1 MRFGAPGRLFL
12 CAAQCFAP
20 GAPIPIVY
28 GACFAPV
35 FAILAPRNMGVW
47 VLGILHTGPGQ
58 ARDLASAVKHISLAL
73 RRAACPTLV
82 GGGAPLWGINH
93 GLTADDLPV
102 NPGVY

>member
-1 MRFGAPGRLFL
+1 
-12 CAAQCFAP
+12 
-20 GAPIPIVY
+20 
-28 GACFAPV
+28 
-35 FAILAPRNMGVW
+35 MGVW

-58 ARDLASAVKHISLAL
+58 ARDLAGAVKHISLAL

-82 GGGAPLWGINH
+82 GGGVPLWGINH